1 LAVAP
6 RSAKLGLDR
15 GEGMGTSVRTITIEA
30 RVRPEVAFA
39 CLTDPAGF
47 GAWLPRSPVYRGTHV
62 STTAAD
68 GYEYVDHTPLGEVTG
83 RLVSATPPE
92 RVEFFQATSNRA
104 LSIRIVYTLTPTAA
118 GTSIARTGTITTAGL
133 LRWLHP
139 IVVAATVR
147 ENRRTMEHLRTALD
161 EPTG

>member
-118 GTSIARTGTITTAGL
+118 GTITTAGL